1 MVVIR
6 GWGFGG
12 TGEMLS
18 KSKNLKLVDRTS
30 LVVKGPPSDAGDAG
44 LIPGWGTKIPHAIS
58 TAREACAL
66 QQKRHMPHNKDP
78 AQPKNP
84 QN

>member
-18 KSKNLKLVDRTS
+18 KGKNLKLVDRTS
-30 LVVKGPPSDAGDAG
+30 LVVQWLRVHLPMQGM
-44 LIPGWGTKIPHAIS
+44 
-58 TAREACAL
+58 
-66 QQKRHMPHNKDP
+66 QV
-78 AQPKNP
+78 
-84 QN
+84 